1 MSEWFYIER
10 WRRERERKEVG
21 KPNDRGLSKVQG
33 QPCKDRNN
41 NGESNSQSE
50 CSNGGCDCI
59 LQDKVVQL
67 GCETRRTL
75 VDGRDARHNNK
86 KSKKSL
92 TTPPLPV
99 TL

>member
-1 MSEWFYIER
+1 
-10 WRRERERKEVG
+10 
-21 KPNDRGLSKVQG
+21 
-33 QPCKDRNN
+33 
-41 NGESNSQSE
+41 
-50 CSNGGCDCI
+50 
-59 LQDKVVQL
+59 VVQL